1 MPRGRETVQTP
12 DARERFMLASFG
24 QTRCAIS
31 LGQIE
36 RVIRGPRVQHW
47 PGNGSVKGVVRAEGW
62 LVWLLSPGKLFPE
75 LGDARG
81 AGDWLLVLK
90 AASGL
95 TRVGVLAQSV
105 SGPVANLSLGNVK
118 ILRHKR
124 VEDFDEFSP

>member
-1 MPRGRETVQTP
+1 VSNTGPATVRSRALSGQK
-12 DARERFMLASFG
+12 DGWFG
-24 QTRCAIS
+24 CFQ
-31 LGQIE
+31 
-36 RVIRGPRVQHW
+36 
-47 PGNGSVKGVVRAEGW
+47 
-62 LVWLLSPGKLFPE
+62 LFPE
-75 LGDARG
+75 LGDVRG

-118 ILRHKR
+118 VLRHKR